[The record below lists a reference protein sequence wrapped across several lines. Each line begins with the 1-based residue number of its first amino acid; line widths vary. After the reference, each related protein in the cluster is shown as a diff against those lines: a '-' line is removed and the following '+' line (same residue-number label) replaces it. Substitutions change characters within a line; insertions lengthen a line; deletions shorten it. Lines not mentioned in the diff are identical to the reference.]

1 MILGLTAAAIALGV
15 AAALVAGFVRGLA
28 GFGLAILLVPVF
40 ALAVTPAE
48 AVVTGNCLGF
58 LISAT
63 TLRGQIAATER
74 SAWVIAGVA
83 VLSIPLGVF
92 ALAAVTP
99 PVARLLIA
107 LVAIAAFV
115 AMLLPPRPHDRPAR
129 GETVATGIASGV
141 LTGFAG
147 MPGPPVVPF
156 YLRRPIAPAIA
167 RASMMS
173 VFLVTQGAGALT
185 ALALGVATWREAAM
199 ALGLY
204 PAVYAGNWLGGRAF
218 GRIDPRAWRWIA
230 GSVLGLAAGGAV
242 LKLANA

>member
-1 MILGLTAAAIALGV
+1 MILGLTATAIAVGL

-28 GFGLAILLVPVF
+28 GFGLAILLVPIL
-40 ALAVTPAE
+40 ALAIPPGE
-48 AVVTGNCLGF
+48 AVVAGNCLGF
-58 LISAT
+58 LIGLLS
-63 TLRGQIAATER
+63 LRKQVGETER

-83 VLSIPLGVF
+83 VLAIPLGV
-92 ALAAVTP
+92 LTLWAVSP
-99 PVARLLIA
+99 GVGRLLIA
-107 LVAIAAFV
+107 LVAIGAFV
-115 AMLLPPRPHDRPAR
+115 AVLLPPRPHEQPVR

-156 YLRRPIAPAIA
+156 YLRRPIPPAVA

-185 ALALGVATWREAAM
+185 ALALGLATWRELVV

-204 PAVYAGNWLGGRAF
+204 PAVFVGNWAGAKAF

-230 GSVLGLAAGGAV
+230 GTVLGLAAGGAV
-242 LKLANA
+242 LKLL